1 MYQITIKVNGEEIYL
16 TGYPSEIISEV
27 ILTMLKTLKGVEEI
41 KNAVIEIKK

>member
-27 ILTMLKTLKGVEEI
+27 ILTMLKTLKGVDEI
-41 KNAVIEIKK
+41 KDALIEIKK

>member
-27 ILTMLKTLKGVEEI
+27 ILTMLKTLKAVEEI

>member
-1 MYQITIKVNGEEIYL
+1 MYQITIKVNGEEVYL

-41 KNAVIEIKK
+41 KNALIEIKK

>member
-41 KNAVIEIKK
+41 KNAVIELKK